1 MKYDTELNIA
11 IGTSIAILFVL
22 IFLLYWSLDGFII

>member
-11 IGTSIAILFVL
+11 IGTSIAILFIIML
-22 IFLLYWSLDGFII
+22 IGYIGL